1 MIATVSMDPR
11 VEKYTNGQCYNIS
24 INGNVNLKQQLFR
37 LPTKKAKIEEWAN
50 NGKRKESNKA
60 IAITSIESLGYS
72 TPMTCFMVDNDEHL
86 FLMNDYIVTH
96 NTRIAVAQAVK
107 CSIPIQWDL
116 KKQKWAYSGCD
127 EISGICTT
135 EMGFDETQTMI
146 LATIAG
152 IDESK
157 IIESTMT
164 DAEKKRVYQAAQI
177 LAKYEKNL
185 YIWRMPDPNI
195 KQLISGV
202 RKMRLTHNLDN
213 LFNSKDCVIPFQSVA
228 GVI

>member
-1 MIATVSMDPR
+1 
-11 VEKYTNGQCYNIS
+11 
-24 INGNVNLKQQLFR
+24 
-37 LPTKKAKIEEWAN
+37 
-50 NGKRKESNKA
+50 
-60 IAITSIESLGYS
+60 
-72 TPMTCFMVDNDEHL
+72 
-86 FLMNDYIVTH
+86 
-96 NTRIAVAQAVK
+96 
-107 CSIPIQWDL
+107 
-116 KKQKWAYSGCD
+116 
-127 EISGICTT
+127 
-135 EMGFDETQTMI
+135 MGFDETQTMI
-146 LATIAG
+146 LATISG
-152 IDESK
+152 VDESK

-164 DAEKKRVYQAAQI
+164 DAEKKRVFQAAQI

>member
-1 MIATVSMDPR
+1 M
-11 VEKYTNGQCYNIS
+11 G
-24 INGNVNLKQQLFR
+24 
-37 LPTKKAKIEEWAN
+37 
-50 NGKRKESNKA
+50 
-60 IAITSIESLGYS
+60 
-72 TPMTCFMVDNDEHL
+72 
-86 FLMNDYIVTH
+86 
-96 NTRIAVAQAVK
+96 K

-116 KKQKWAYSGCD
+116 KKQKWTYSGCD

-135 EMGFDETQTMI
+135 EMGFDETQTII
-146 LATIAG
+146 LATISG
-152 IDESK
+152 VDESN

-164 DAEKKRVYQAAQI
+164 RCRKEASASSGTKI